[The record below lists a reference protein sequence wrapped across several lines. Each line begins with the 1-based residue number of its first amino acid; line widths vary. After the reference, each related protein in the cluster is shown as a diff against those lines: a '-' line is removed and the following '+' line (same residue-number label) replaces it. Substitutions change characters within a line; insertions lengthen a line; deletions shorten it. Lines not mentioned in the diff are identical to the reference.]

1 MNPLVIFDY
10 VYYSIAY
17 LYFKKWGYG
26 ELKESYG
33 VMLLSSLQALNLTTL
48 IDYSARYI
56 DITFKEFDILTII
69 AFCFVGSFVIL
80 YALNLLRYNKFA
92 TYDKLSAKWD
102 KDKRLIRIVKSLL
115 VICYFI
121 LSHIIFFNIS

>member
-26 ELKESYG
+26 ELKEFYG
-33 VMLLSSLQALNLTTL
+33 VMFLSLLQALNMITL
-48 IDYSARYI
+48 IGYSARYI

-69 AFCFVGSFVIL
+69 TFCFVGTFVL
-80 YALNLLRYNKFA
+80 FFALNSLRYNKFA
-92 TYDKLSAKWD
+92 TYDKLSANWD
-102 KDKRLIRIVKSLL
+102 KDKRLVRIVKSLL